1 MFLNAIFPPK
11 CIFCGKYVRSN
22 DFKVCRECAKKLE
35 YNNKKCRVCAS
46 PADDVYGNGLCPE
59 CSKHKRPFC
68 GAAVPFKYKGLVR
81 SALLKFKFGMKAS
94 YAKTF
99 AAFIF
104 TELSAQGIMP
114 DMITYVP
121 VHFLRRG
128 SRGYDQCKLLARE
141 LSQITGLPC
150 KRLVRKTKH
159 TRPLSTL
166 SAAERRRRVKNIYE
180 YIAKEDFSDKTVLL
194 LDDIITTGS
203 TISEVSRIIKPHC
216 KNVYICAAAVAERRF
231 KSL

>member
-11 CIFCGKYVRSN
+11 CIFCGKYVKSN

-35 YNNKKCRVCAS
+35 FNNKKCRICAR
-46 PADDVYGNGLCPE
+46 PTDDVYGSGLCPE
-59 CSKHKRPFC
+59 CTRHKRPFC

-81 SALLKFKFGMKAS
+81 NALLRFKFGMKVS

-104 TELSAQGIMP
+104 TELSAQNINP
-114 DMITYVP
+114 DIITYVP

-128 SRGYDQCKLLARE
+128 SRGYDQCELLAHE
-141 LSQITGLPC
+141 LSKITGAEL
-150 KRLVRKTKH
+150 KKLVKKTKH
-159 TRPLSTL
+159 TKPLSTL
-166 SAAERRRRVKNIYE
+166 SGAERKKSVKNVYK
-180 YIAKEDFSDKTVLL
+180 YIGKEDFSDKIILL

-203 TISEVSRIIKPHC
+203 TISEVSRILKPYC
-216 KNVYICAAAVAERRF
+216 SKIYICAAAAVE
-231 KSL
+231 